1 MVKKQKEALG
11 ALKWYRR
18 EGGDDARY
26 QGFIQNCD
34 KNTSLM
40 FKSSRSLLLEELH
53 GMESKLAGS
62 SISFSEVAITFTFY
76 LVNITFT
83 F

>member
-1 MVKKQKEALG
+1 MLSSGTDE
-11 ALKWYRR
+11 R
-18 EGGDDARY
+18 EGTMPGIKDSSK
-26 QGFIQNCD
+26 IVT

>member
-1 MVKKQKEALG
+1 MLSNGTDE
-11 ALKWYRR
+11 R
-18 EGGDDARY
+18 EGTMPGIKDSSK
-26 QGFIQNCD
+26 IVT

-40 FKSSRSLLLEELH
+40 FKPSRSLLLEELH

>member
-1 MVKKQKEALG
+1 MLSNGTDE
-11 ALKWYRR
+11 R
-18 EGGDDARY
+18 EGTMPGIKDSSK
-26 QGFIQNCD
+26 IVT

>member
-1 MVKKQKEALG
+1 MLSNGTDE
-11 ALKWYRR
+11 R
-18 EGGDDARY
+18 EGTMPGIKDSSK
-26 QGFIQNCD
+26 IVT

-62 SISFSEVAITFTFY
+62 SISFSEVAITFTF
-76 LVNITFT
+76 
-83 F
+83 

>member
-1 MVKKQKEALG
+1 MLSSGTDE
-11 ALKWYRR
+11 R
-18 EGGDDARY
+18 EGTMPGIKDSSK
-26 QGFIQNCD
+26 IVT

-40 FKSSRSLLLEELH
+40 FKSSRSLLMEELH